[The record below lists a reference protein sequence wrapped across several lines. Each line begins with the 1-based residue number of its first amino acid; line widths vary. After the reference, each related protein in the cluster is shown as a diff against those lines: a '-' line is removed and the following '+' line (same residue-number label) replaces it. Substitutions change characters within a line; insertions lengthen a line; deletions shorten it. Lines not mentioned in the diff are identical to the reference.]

1 MKLGAVFVYKPT
13 AKKHEIDTKTFR
25 ERLVGFRGKPK
36 NIMRLIY
43 KDEVYGI
50 IGACFDVYKEL
61 SSGLSEPIY
70 QETLELEFKSRGI
83 PYEREKELVVYYKGQ
98 KLRKRYIADFVC
110 YDDIIVELKALDCIT
125 SKEVSQILNYLHI
138 TKYPLGLLVNF
149 GHEDELEWKRFVNF

>member
-1 MKLGAVFVYKPT
+1 MQFLYINPPR
-13 AKKHEIDTKTFR
+13 KKARNCHEKFR

-70 QETLELEFKSRGI
+70 QEALELEFKSRGI
-83 PYEREKELVVYYKGQ
+83 PYEREKELVAQ
-98 KLRKRYIADFVC
+98 
-110 YDDIIVELKALDCIT
+110 
-125 SKEVSQILNYLHI
+125 S
-138 TKYPLGLLVNF
+138 
-149 GHEDELEWKRFVNF
+149 

>member
-1 MKLGAVFVYKPT
+1 M
-13 AKKHEIDTKTFR
+13 
-25 ERLVGFRGKPK
+25 GFRGKPK

-70 QETLELEFKSRGI
+70 QEALELEFKSRGI

-149 GHEDELEWKRFVNF
+149 GHEDKLEWKRFVNF